1 MRSVRPKETHLT
13 ERNDR
18 EDFAVIPNTIG
29 MHATVI
35 AVCFDE
41 STSIETVLGGTSIT
55 VLPVIGWRVS
65 QHGRVGEPI
74 LPGDLEET
82 ETAFLNLSD
91 GRYLEMPIGVACN
104 DMRQAIER
112 ALSNCADRLHEK
124 GEQVRRSPDAAVYHA
139 R

>member
-1 MRSVRPKETHLT
+1 
-13 ERNDR
+13 
-18 EDFAVIPNTIG
+18 

-41 STSIETVLGGTSIT
+41 ATSIETVLDGTSIT

-65 QHGRVGEPI
+65 QRGRVGEPI

-91 GRYLEMPIGVACN
+91 GRYLEMPARVACN

-112 ALSNCADRLHEK
+112 ALSNCADRLREK